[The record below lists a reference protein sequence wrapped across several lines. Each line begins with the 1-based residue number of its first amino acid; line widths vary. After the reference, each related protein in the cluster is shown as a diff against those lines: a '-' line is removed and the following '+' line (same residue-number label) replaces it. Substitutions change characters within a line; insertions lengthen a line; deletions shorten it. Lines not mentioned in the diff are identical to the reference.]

1 MEKIAKSIL
10 ELIGHTPLVEL
21 THLSRD
27 AGAVARVVAKV
38 ESFNPA
44 GSVKDRVALA
54 MIERAEADGKL
65 RPGAT
70 IIEPTSGN
78 TGVGLALVCALKGYR
93 LILTMPETMSLERRR
108 LVTAYGA
115 RVELTPGPAGM
126 QGSIDRA
133 LELREEIPG
142 AVILQQFENP
152 ANPEQHYRTTGD
164 EIWNDTDGRV
174 DLFVAGVGTG
184 GTISGTGRRL
194 KELNPAVEIVA
205 VEPAS
210 SPVLSGGMP
219 GAHKIQGIG
228 AGFIPGNYDTQVVD
242 RIVTVGDEEAIGT
255 SRLLAAREGLLAGIS
270 SGAAA
275 WAALQLAR
283 REEYRDRTIVT
294 LLPDTGE
301 RYLSTQLY
309 DFDAYK
315 TDIHLQ

>member
-1 MEKIAKSIL
+1 MEKIAKSTL
-10 ELIGHTPLVEL
+10 ELIGRTPLVEL
-21 THLSRD
+21 TRLSRE

-54 MIERAEADGKL
+54 MIERAEADGRL
-65 RPGAT
+65 HPGAT

-108 LVTAYGA
+108 LVAAYGA

-126 QGSIDRA
+126 QGAIDRA

-164 EIWNDTDGRV
+164 EIWLDTDARV

-210 SPVLSGGMP
+210 SPVLSGGAA
-219 GAHKIQGIG
+219 GAHRIQGIG
-228 AGFIPGNYDTQVVD
+228 AGFIPGNYDAQVVD
-242 RIVTVGDEEAIGT
+242 RVFAVSDDEAIGT
-255 SRLLAAREGLLAGIS
+255 ARLLATREGLLVGIS

-283 REEYRDRTIVT
+283 REEYRDRTIVV

-301 RYLSTQLY
+301 RYLSTALY
-309 DFDAYK
+309 DFDTYK
-315 TDIHLQ
+315 TDIHLR